1 MCFASTRAIVAL
13 VKKRLDAEHMT
24 QQASEHDIESWLE
37 RLRRGDRAA
46 AEAIYRGF
54 YGKVTGF
61 VRLQI
66 ADEAAVEE
74 IVDDTFMVLFE
85 NPGSFDGR
93 SRFTTW
99 LLGIAKRKSADWWR
113 AHAREPSTGGQDDTD
128 TLDHIE
134 DPAWPALEHL
144 AQAQVATIL
153 RSCIGRL
160 PPAQREALYWV
171 FFEALSLVEVAK
183 QLDCAGGTIKSRLF
197 HARLKMADCVKRRLN
212 HGLA

>member
-1 MCFASTRAIVAL
+1 MA
-13 VKKRLDAEHMT
+13 
-24 QQASEHDIESWLE
+24 QQASEHDIGLWLE

-61 VRLQI
+61 IRVQI

-113 AHAREPSTGGQDDTD
+113 AHVREPSADAQDDSD
-128 TLDHIE
+128 MLNHLE

-144 AQAQVATIL
+144 EQAQVSTIV
-153 RSCIGRL
+153 RRCIERL
-160 PPAQREALYWV
+160 PPTQREALYWV

-183 QLDCAGGTIKSRLF
+183 QLDCADGTIKSRLF

-212 HGLA
+212 TGSI